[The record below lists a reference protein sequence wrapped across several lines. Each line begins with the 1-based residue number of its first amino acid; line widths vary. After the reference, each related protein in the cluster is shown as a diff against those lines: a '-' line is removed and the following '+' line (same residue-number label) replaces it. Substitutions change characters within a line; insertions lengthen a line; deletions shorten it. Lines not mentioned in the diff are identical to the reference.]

1 MNVGS
6 VQNMTIIETANNPDP
21 AIDGV
26 ILPEGW
32 PAKDMAYTIHAESA
46 VNSYGRSL
54 KVIGCRLV
62 NANRPCI
69 GAGTYNNYSIE
80 LIDTE
85 LYSGVGVYEEY
96 KRGTVYVHAKADG
109 AGTSQALKMIRCD
122 IYCEDK
128 LAITLR
134 GYTVNSVKNFDI
146 TAINCNVYSAINGR
160 EDVIVDNNFG
170 VESGMSLNDRSFG
183 NNINILNKI

>member
-1 MNVGS
+1 
-6 VQNMTIIETANNPDP
+6 
-21 AIDGV
+21 
-26 ILPEGW
+26 
-32 PAKDMAYTIHAESA
+32 
-46 VNSYGRSL
+46 
-54 KVIGCRLV
+54 
-62 NANRPCI
+62 
-69 GAGTYNNYSIE
+69 
-80 LIDTE
+80 
-85 LYSGVGVYEEY
+85 
-96 KRGTVYVHAKADG
+96 
-109 AGTSQALKMIRCD
+109 MIRCD

>member
-1 MNVGS
+1 
-6 VQNMTIIETANNPDP
+6 MTIIETANNPDP

-85 LYSGVGVYEEY
+85 YIPELEFMKNIREEQCMSTQ
-96 KRGTVYVHAKADG
+96 KQMERAR
-109 AGTSQALKMIRCD
+109 LK
-122 IYCEDK
+122 
-128 LAITLR
+128 L
-134 GYTVNSVKNFDI
+134 
-146 TAINCNVYSAINGR
+146 
-160 EDVIVDNNFG
+160 
-170 VESGMSLNDRSFG
+170 
-183 NNINILNKI
+183 